1 MSDANGNFMLVLAV
15 AVVAVAILLAGQA
28 IYWSLLSRRESQ
40 SRELSRRIGSL
51 QEQEIAPLFRLGQAR
66 TTGLTASIDEM
77 VRQAGSPY
85 GVEGVYQ
92 RMAGGGALGVLAAFA
107 VFKGPMAILG
117 LAGAALPVLLLSNA
131 AAARAT
137 KLTEQL
143 PDALD
148 LLGRSLS
155 AGHGISEAMRMAA
168 EELPMP
174 IAGEF
179 GRVYEENNLG
189 RDFRECIQNLC
200 RRNPRSFDLRIF
212 ASSVLLQRDTGGN
225 LIEILHG
232 IANTIRNRFVF
243 QGKVVALTSE
253 ARFTAWILG
262 GLPFVIGGL
271 IAFVSPHY
279 LTPLVDDPLGRAGM
293 LFFMMW
299 FCTGIFF
306 MRELSKVDV

>member
-1 MSDANGNFMLVLAV
+1 MSDSNSNFMLVVAV

-28 IYWSLLSRRESQ
+28 IYWTLVSRKESQ
-40 SRELSRRIGSL
+40 ARELSRRIGTL
-51 QEQEIAPLFRLGQAR
+51 QDREVTPLFRLGQAR
-66 TTGLTASIDEM
+66 STGLAASIDEM
-77 VRQAGSPY
+77 VRQAGAPY

-92 RMAGGGALGVLAAFA
+92 RMAAGGFIGLLIAFA
-107 VFKGPMAILG
+107 LFKSPLAIVG
-117 LAGAALPVLLLSNA
+117 LIGAAIPVMRLSGQA
-131 AAARAT
+131 EARAN

-168 EELPMP
+168 EELPLP
-174 IAGEF
+174 LAAEF
-179 GRVYEENNLG
+179 GRVYEEHNLG

-253 ARFTAWILG
+253 ARFTAYILG
-262 GLPFVIGGL
+262 GLPFVIGSL

-279 LTPLVDDPLGRAGM
+279 LKPLVEDPLGRAG
-293 LFFMMW
+293 LVFFIFW
-299 FCTGIFF
+299 FCTGVFT